1 MITTRIE
8 KVKDAVGGTFI
19 TGRQEVDISHLSIS
33 SVSTDSR
40 QKTHNGLFVAIKGER
55 VDGHDYL
62 NAAAHNGYVAALVD
76 HEVPNTDLLQIVVD
90 DTVRALGKLARYIV
104 DRRRSEFFHPF
115 TLIGITGSV
124 GKTTTKDITRAILS
138 SVAPTVAPVGSFNNN
153 IGLPLTALKLTKKTR
168 YFVAEMGASQ
178 IGDIRYLVSIA
189 PPDVGTELRVGTAH
203 VGMFG
208 SVENIFKAKSEL
220 VEALPPSRKGG
231 IALLNSDDPNVSR
244 MAQETQASVRWF
256 GLEPHPGRHL
266 MVTAQHITT
275 DRLDRPSFD
284 LIVEGENVGHVHL
297 HICGRHHV
305 INAVAA
311 ASIAHVL
318 RVDSDRIV
326 EVLNSHMSL
335 SPHRMAVRDIAVS
348 GVHLTLLDD
357 TFNANPDSMR
367 GGIQGLRGLSG
378 PEDPEHLTVAKDS
391 PEAQPYRVAVLG
403 PMLEL
408 GDESVKLHRQVG
420 SLVVQNGIDALVAV
434 GTPSLPQADHL
445 ADEYITGAQNSAYRY
460 SSERRGPLNV
470 RRVANT
476 DEAWAQIMHLA
487 SRHPNTI
494 VLLKGSHASG
504 LSTLADSLLSHAQGE

>member
-8 KVKDAVGGTFI
+8 KVKDAVDGTFI
-19 TGRQEVDISHLSIS
+19 TGRQPVDISHLSIS

-40 QKTHNGLFVAIKGER
+40 QKTHDGLFVAIKGER

-76 HEVPNTDLLQIVVD
+76 HEVPGTDLLQIEVK
-90 DTVRALGKLARYIV
+90 DTVVALGKLARYVV
-104 DRRRSEFFHPF
+104 DRRRSELFHPF

-124 GKTTTKDITRAILS
+124 GKTTTKDITRAVLS

-153 IGLPLTALKLTKKTR
+153 IGLPLTALKITKKTR

-178 IGDIRYLVSIA
+178 IGDIRYLVQIA

-220 VEALPPSRKGG
+220 VQALPPARQGG
-231 IALLNSDDPNVSR
+231 IAILNADDPNVSR
-244 MAQETQASVRWF
+244 MVDQAQAQVRWF
-256 GLEPHPGRHL
+256 GLEQHPGREL

-284 LIVEGENVGHVHL
+284 LIIDGVMVGRVHL

-305 INAVAA
+305 MNALAA

-318 RVDSDRIV
+318 RINSDRIV
-326 EVLNSHMSL
+326 EVLNSHMPL
-335 SPHRMAVRDIAVS
+335 SPHRMAVRDIDVS
-348 GVHLTLLDD
+348 GIHLTLLDD

-378 PEDPEHLTVAKDS
+378 PENPDDLKAPAGS
-391 PEAQPYRVAVLG
+391 REAQPYRVAVLG

-408 GDESVKLHRQVG
+408 GDESVKLHREVG
-420 SLVVQNGIDALVAV
+420 SMVVRNGIDALVAV
-434 GTPSLPQADHL
+434 GTPSLPEADKL
-445 ADEYITGAQNSAYRY
+445 ADEYITGAQESAYRY
-460 SSERRGPLNV
+460 STERRGPLNV

-487 SRHPNTI
+487 SKHPNTI

-504 LSTLADSLLSHAQGE
+504 LSSLADSLLSHARGE